1 MIVTVPATARVV
13 VIGAGIVGNSL
24 VHHLAR
30 LGWRDIVQI
39 DKGALPNPGGS
50 TGHASNFIFP
60 VDHSRE
66 MTDLTLDSMRQY
78 KELGVFTE
86 SGGYEVARSEE
97 RMEELRRRMSSAK
110 AWGIHAELVTP
121 DHVVEHIP
129 FLEKDKILGA
139 FWTPSVGVV
148 DSLRAGTLM
157 RESALALGA
166 LTVVST
172 VEVVGMDVEE
182 GRIRRVRTTGG
193 DIEAETVVIACGV
206 WSPKLARMA
215 GAHIPLTPAVHQM
228 ISVGPI
234 PQLAERSGEISF
246 PIVRDMDTFCYERQ
260 HGADMEVGSY
270 AHRPILHDPE
280 DIPSIEQ
287 ARLSPTEMPFT
298 ADDFDEQLEQA
309 LELMP
314 DALGAEGAEI
324 RYAINGLLSLTA
336 DGLPIL
342 GETPEVK
349 GLWSAAAV
357 WIKEGPGTGRAVAEW
372 MTNGYSEIDVSHSD
386 IARFYPHQR
395 TRSHVRARTN
405 ESFNKTYGIVHPGEQ
420 WASER
425 GKRLAPM
432 HAAEKA
438 ADAVFFETVGWERP
452 MWYGSNEALLGEYG
466 DAVMPREH
474 EWDTRW
480 WSPIINAEHLA
491 MRERAGIVDLSAFA
505 IFDVVGPGAAEAIQK
520 IVVAQAAVGEG
531 RVIYTPVLDAKGGFR
546 SDLTVMRLAH
556 DRYRV
561 VTGGLH
567 GMADLKW
574 FADHLTGDAQIVDQ
588 TSAFT
593 TIGLWGPKARDI
605 LGRLTDDDVSHGGF
619 PFLTCRTV
627 ELGNVAVLASRI
639 SYVGELGW
647 EFYVPMEQGARVWD
661 LLHEAGKPDGAVPVG
676 IGVYGTTGR
685 IEKGYR
691 AYGFELDG
699 ERTIVEAGMMRPKVK
714 AADFIGREAY
724 VAQRESAPQTVLCT
738 LTVDDHTSANGGK
751 RYMLGGEP
759 IRTRDGGE
767 LTDGHGH
774 HPYVTTAG
782 SAPSLGKHVLM
793 AYLPPDQAVVG
804 NQLAVSYME
813 ELYPVTVG
821 SIDATPL
828 FDPNNDRIK
837 G

>member
-1 MIVTVPATARVV
+1 MASVPAAARVV

-39 DKGALPNPGGS
+39 DKGPLPNPGGS

-66 MTDLTLDSMRQY
+66 LTDLTLDSVRQY
-78 KELGVFTE
+78 RELGVFTE
-86 SGGYEVARSEE
+86 SGGYEVARTEE
-97 RMEELRRRMSSAK
+97 RMEELRRRMSSAR
-110 AWGIHAELVTP
+110 AWGIEAELVTP
-121 DHVVEHIP
+121 EQVVARIP
-129 FLEKDKILGA
+129 FLDKDKIIGA

-157 RESALALGA
+157 REAAQALGA
-166 LTVVST
+166 LTVVPT
-172 VEVVGMDVEE
+172 VEILGMDVEE
-182 GRIRRVRTTGG
+182 GRIRRVRTSGG
-193 DIEAETVVIACGV
+193 DIETDTVVIACGV
-206 WSPKLARMA
+206 WSPKIARMA
-215 GAHIPLTPAVHQM
+215 GAAIPLTPAVHQM

-234 PQLAERSGEISF
+234 PQLAERPGEISF

-270 AHRPILHDPE
+270 AHRAILHEPE

-287 ARLSPTEMPFT
+287 AKLSPTEMPFT
-298 ADDFDEQLEQA
+298 ADDFDPQLEQA

-314 DALGAEGAEI
+314 DALGADGAEI
-324 RYAINGLLSLTA
+324 RYAINGLLSLTP
-336 DGLPIL
+336 DGAPIL

-357 WIKEGPGTGRAVAEW
+357 WVKEGPGVGRAVAEW
-372 MTNGYSEIDVSHSD
+372 MTHGHSEIDVHHTD
-386 IARFYPHQR
+386 VARFYPHQR
-395 TRSHVRARTN
+395 TREHVRSRTS
-405 ESFNKTYGIVHPGEQ
+405 EAFNKTYGIVHPSEQ
-420 WASER
+420 WEGER

-432 HAAEKA
+432 YAAEKA

-452 MWYGSNEALLGEYG
+452 MWYASNEALLGEYG

-474 EWDTRW
+474 EWDARW
-480 WSPIINAEHLA
+480 WSPVINAEHLA

-505 IFDVVGPGAAEAIQK
+505 IFDIVGPGAAAAVQGT
-520 IVVAQAAVGEG
+520 VVAQADVADG

-561 VTGGLH
+561 VTGGAH

-574 FADHLTGDAQIVDQ
+574 FADHLPAGAAVVDQ

-605 LGRLTDDDVSHGGF
+605 LGRLTDDDISHTGF

-627 ELGNVAVLASRI
+627 ELGSVAVLASRI

-647 EFYVPMEQGARVWD
+647 ELYVPMEQGARVWD
-661 LLHEAGKPDGAVPVG
+661 LLHEAGRPDGAVPVG

-691 AYGFELDG
+691 AFGFELDG
-699 ERTIVEAGMMRPKVK
+699 ERTIVEAGMARPKVK
-714 AADFIGREAY
+714 AADFVGKQAY
-724 VAQRESAPQTVLCT
+724 LAQREAQPQTVLCT
-738 LTVDDHTSANGGK
+738 LTVDDHTSESGVK

-759 IRTRDGGE
+759 ILTRDGGT

-782 SAPSLGKHVLM
+782 SAPSLGKHVLL
-793 AYLPPDQAVVG
+793 AYLPPDAAVVG
-804 NQLAVSYME
+804 NQLAVSYMQ

-821 SIDATPL
+821 SADATPL
-828 FDPNNDRIK
+828 FDPTNDRIR